1 MEPSGG
7 GANLGWRRLGA
18 KTIRKQE
25 RQTVEE
31 RYRTSRPPPLCVSPR
46 CRRRRTNGV
55 RYLTVPLLL
64 PPLSNTAAEL
74 SEPRQ
79 ITDYPT
85 RANIEDHHITAITD
99 SAALVSTAITHLLP
113 VFLSQ
118 MRMQSI
124 GSASLFR
131 SFLTRTLNHPTIPPR
146 GPLIVITPSL

>member
-99 SAALVSTAITHLLP
+99 SAALVSTAITGTFSPFFYHKCECS
-113 VFLSQ
+113 LSA
-118 MRMQSI
+118 RRLY
-124 GSASLFR
+124 SAHF
-131 SFLTRTLNHPTIPPR
+131 
-146 GPLIVITPSL
+146 